1 VLVCPAGFWLDQH
14 PIPDPFAMELSD
26 LAAHLFH
33 DPNSPMAQMF
43 TTIPTDPQQLAD
55 MYVERTKRLT
65 QASRFLWPIP
75 ERGLKKRAGRIA
87 APTLIVWGES
97 DRLIP
102 PVYADEFARHL
113 SNSRISTIGQA
124 GHMVMYEQ
132 PQAFVSTVR
141 DFLKS

>member
-1 VLVCPAGFWLDQH
+1 
-14 PIPDPFAMELSD
+14 
-26 LAAHLFH
+26 
-33 DPNSPMAQMF
+33 MAQMF
-43 TTIPTDPQQLAD
+43 TTIPTDPQQLAE

-75 ERGLKKRAGRIA
+75 ERGLKKRAWRIA
-87 APTLIVWGES
+87 APSLVVWGES

-102 PVYADEFARHL
+102 PVYADEFVHHIR
-113 SNSRISTIGQA
+113 NSRIATIKQA

-132 PQAFVSTVR
+132 PETFVTTVR